1 MQHEFSQCPM
11 LRDNSSLKN
20 APCSVEMI
28 NDSYNQK
35 ILLCKVCGK
44 HESIDLDRI
53 TQASS
58 GNSNLISFIVITLIV
73 LIIAGNGQSERQPQP
88 SQYPQLPQSSQQ

>member
-1 MQHEFSQCPM
+1 MPHEFSQCPM

-28 NDSYNQK
+28 NDFHNQK

-53 TQASS
+53 SQASS
-58 GNSNLISFIVITLIV
+58 GSSNLISFIVITSIV
-73 LIIAGNGQSERQPQP
+73 LIIAGNGQSERTPQP
-88 SQYPQLPQSSQQ
+88 SPYPQLPQSTQQ

>member
-1 MQHEFSQCPM
+1 MRHEFSQCPM
-11 LRDNSSLKN
+11 LRDNSSLKK

-28 NDSYNQK
+28 NDFHNQK

-53 TQASS
+53 SQASL
-58 GNSNLISFIVITLIV
+58 GSNLISFIVITSIV
-73 LIIAGNGQSERQPQP
+73 LIIAGNGQSERTSQP
-88 SQYPQLPQSSQQ
+88 SRYPQLPQSTQQ